1 MADLKDDEIV
11 SQLYDSEDE
20 DLSGAITEYIDSI
33 SDSKYKEEL
42 SDMVEDK
49 NLLKGLATAISEMA
63 LLLSS
68 AAVLRE
74 DEDYQKLKK
83 KILFSSRQD
92 NDHIKKLR
100 MHYLN
105 NRDTIDIESIL
116 DTEEEKVEYN
126 DRMEE
131 FITDYKVQHGII

>member
-131 FITDYKVQHGII
+131 FVTDYKVQHGIV